1 VSTPLG
7 PDAIERALE
16 GEVKRAAVAAFF
28 AEMKARGYGYSDPA
42 WHALLAALRTAA
54 PMIRHDALLS
64 LAAELDREAAE
75 TSTEA
80 DAHAARGDDDA
91 GCMASGASDAWRA
104 AAQMAR
110 LRAQGSSSEASEAA
124 PVPGEDL
131 ELTGGL
137 SPAQA
142 YMAGVKAERERCT
155 LLLDRKRAVFCRPCD
170 GEVCDYSGE
179 LAPASEL
186 VRGGGDG

>member
-1 VSTPLG
+1 VSTPVGDWIRKTWPDNPGATHYLG
-7 PDAIERALE
+7 PGDDPGCCA
-16 GEVKRAAVAAFF
+16 GGH
-28 AEMKARGYGYSDPA
+28 ARCTYEAG
-42 WHALLAALRTAA
+42 WRE
-54 PMIRHDALLS
+54 ALLS

-104 AAQMAR
+104 AAAMAR
-110 LRAQGSSSEASEAA
+110 LRAQVSSSEASEADL
-124 PVPGEDL
+124 VSGEGL